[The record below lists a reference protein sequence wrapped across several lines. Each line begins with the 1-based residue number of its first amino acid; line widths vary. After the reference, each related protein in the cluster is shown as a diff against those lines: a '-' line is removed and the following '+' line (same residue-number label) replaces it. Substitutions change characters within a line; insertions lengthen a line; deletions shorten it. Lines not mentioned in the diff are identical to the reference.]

1 MLLAALKK
9 QYCQLNFINKNFK
22 NMQNKKILTALVILI
37 ALFAA
42 IATLAGILSNNGV
55 GEYQFK
61 TIHDQTVTIY
71 GKGLYQHMSADVA
84 IQGIAQDYITLFLA
98 IPLLLLSLISARK
111 GSLKGRFILAGTLGY
126 IFLTYLFYMNMAMYN
141 ALFLVYV
148 SLTGLTFFALVLTLL
163 SININQLPQVFSK
176 PLPTKFIGGF
186 LIFNASIIALLW
198 LSVVVPPLIDKTI
211 VPLSVQHYTTLTV
224 QAFDLSLFLPI
235 SFVSGMLL
243 IKKHKFGFL
252 MAPVYL
258 VFLSLLMTALIAKI
272 VAMAFAGVNVVP
284 AIVII
289 PCIALVSIGCGFIL
303 IRNINMNN

>member
-1 MLLAALKK
+1 MKNTKTITTLVLLTALLAA
-9 QYCQLNFINKNFK
+9 
-22 NMQNKKILTALVILI
+22 I
-37 ALFAA
+37 AAA
-42 IATLAGILSNNGV
+42 AGVFTTQGSGSF
-55 GEYQFK
+55 EFK
-61 TIHDQTVTIY
+61 TIHDQMVTIY
-71 GKGLYQHMSADVA
+71 GKGLYQYMSADVA

-98 IPLLLLSLISARK
+98 IPLLLLSLFWARK
-111 GSLKGRFILAGTLGY
+111 GSLKGRFILAGTIGY

-141 ALFLVYV
+141 SLFLVYV

-163 SININQLPQVFSK
+163 SININQLPQVFNK

-186 LIFNASIIALLW
+186 LIFNASCIALLW
-198 LSVVVPPLIDKTI
+198 MSVVVPPLIDKTI

-235 SFVSGMLL
+235 SFVSGLLL
-243 IKKHKFGFL
+243 IRKHKFGFL

-272 VAMAFAGVNVVP
+272 VAMALAGVNVVP

-289 PCIALVSIGCGFIL
+289 PCIAFVSIGCGFIL

>member
-1 MLLAALKK
+1 
-9 QYCQLNFINKNFK
+9 
-22 NMQNKKILTALVILI
+22 MQNKKTISVLVICI
-37 ALFAA
+37 ALLAA
-42 IATLAGILSNNGV
+42 IAAAAGIFTHQGSGQY
-55 GEYQFK
+55 EFK

-98 IPLLLLSLISARK
+98 IPLLLLSLFWARK
-111 GSLKGRFILAGTLGY
+111 GSLKGKFMLAGTSGY
-126 IFLTYLFYMNMAMYN
+126 IFLTYLFYMNMAMFN
-141 ALFLVYV
+141 QLFLVYV
-148 SLTGLTFFALVLTLL
+148 SLTGLTFFTLVLTLL
-163 SININQLPQVFSK
+163 SININQLPQVFNK

-186 LIFNASIIALLW
+186 LIFTASIIALLW

-235 SFVSGMLL
+235 SFVSGLLL
-243 IKKHKFGFL
+243 IRKHKFGFL

-258 VFLSLLMTALIAKI
+258 IFLSLLMTALIAKI
-272 VAMAFAGVNVVP
+272 VAMALAGVNVVP

-289 PCIALVSIGCGFIL
+289 PCIALVAIGCSFIL
-303 IRNINMNN
+303 IKNINVNN

>member
-1 MLLAALKK
+1 MKNTKTITILVLLTALLAA
-9 QYCQLNFINKNFK
+9 
-22 NMQNKKILTALVILI
+22 I
-37 ALFAA
+37 AAA
-42 IATLAGILSNNGV
+42 AGIFTNQGSGQY
-55 GEYQFK
+55 EFK
-61 TIHDQTVTIY
+61 SIHDQTVTIY

-98 IPLLLLSLISARK
+98 IPLLLLSLFWARK
-111 GSLKGRFILAGTLGY
+111 GSLKGRFILAGTIGY
-126 IFLTYLFYMNMAMYN
+126 IFLTYLFYMNMAMFN
-141 ALFLVYV
+141 SLFLVYV

-163 SININQLPQVFSK
+163 SINSNQLPQVFDK

-186 LIFNASIIALLW
+186 LIFNASCIALLW
-198 LSVVVPPLIDKTI
+198 LSVVVPPLIDKSI

-235 SFVSGMLL
+235 SFVSGLLL
-243 IKKHKFGFL
+243 IRKHKFGFL

-272 VAMAFAGVNVVP
+272 VAMALAGVNVVP

-289 PCIALVSIGCGFIL
+289 PCIALVSIGCVFIL

>member
-1 MLLAALKK
+1 
-9 QYCQLNFINKNFK
+9 
-22 NMQNKKILTALVILI
+22 MQNKKTITTLVVCI
-37 ALFAA
+37 ALLAA
-42 IATLAGILSNNGV
+42 IAAAAGIFTNQGSGQY
-55 GEYQFK
+55 EFK
-61 TIHDQTVTIY
+61 TIHDQSVTIY

-84 IQGIAQDYITLFLA
+84 IQGIAQDYVTLFLS
-98 IPLLLLSLISARK
+98 IPLLLLSLFWARR
-111 GSLKGRFILAGTLGY
+111 GSLKGKFVLAGTIGY

-176 PLPTKFIGGF
+176 LVPTKFIGGF
-186 LIFNASIIALLW
+186 LIFNASCIALLW

-235 SFVSGMLL
+235 SFVSGLLL

-289 PCIALVSIGCGFIL
+289 PCIALVSIGCVFIL
-303 IRNINMNN
+303 INNINRTNNYGKLKNSI

>member
-1 MLLAALKK
+1 MKNSKTITILVFLTILLAA
-9 QYCQLNFINKNFK
+9 
-22 NMQNKKILTALVILI
+22 V
-37 ALFAA
+37 AA
-42 IATLAGILSNNGV
+42 AAGIFTHQGSGQY
-55 GEYQFK
+55 EFK
-61 TIHDQTVTIY
+61 TIHDQIVTIY

-84 IQGIAQDYITLFLA
+84 IQGIAQDYITLFLS
-98 IPLLLLSLISARK
+98 IPLLLLSLFWARK
-111 GSLKGRFILAGTLGY
+111 GSLKGRFILAGTIGY
-126 IFLTYLFYMNMAMYN
+126 IFLTYLFYMNMAMFN
-141 ALFLVYV
+141 QLFLVYV

-176 PLPTKFIGGF
+176 PFPVKFIGGF

-235 SFVSGMLL
+235 SFVSGLLL

-272 VAMAFAGVNVVP
+272 VAMALAGVNVVP

-289 PCIALVSIGCGFIL
+289 PCIALVSVGCAFIL
-303 IRNINMNN
+303 IKNINMNN

>member
-1 MLLAALKK
+1 MNNTKTITILVLLTALLAA
-9 QYCQLNFINKNFK
+9 
-22 NMQNKKILTALVILI
+22 
-37 ALFAA
+37 FAA
-42 IATLAGILSNNGV
+42 AAGIFTTQGSGSY
-55 GEYQFK
+55 EFK

-98 IPLLLLSLISARK
+98 IPLLLLSLFWARK
-111 GSLKGRFILAGTLGY
+111 GSLKGKFILAGTIGY
-126 IFLTYLFYMNMAMYN
+126 VFLTYMFYMNMAMYN

-163 SININQLPQVFSK
+163 SINITQLPQVFNK

-186 LIFNASIIALLW
+186 LIFNASCIALLW

-235 SFVSGMLL
+235 SFVSGLLL
-243 IKKHKFGFL
+243 IRKHKFGYL

-272 VAMAFAGVNVVP
+272 VAMALAGVNVVP

-289 PCIALVSIGCGFIL
+289 PCIALVSIGCAFIL
-303 IRNINMNN
+303 IRNININN